1 MSLGHGPSIIRSG
14 LIFQVDF
21 ANLKSYPGSGT
32 VVTNLNGTGNFTISG
47 SPTFSNGTMY
57 FNGVNGGPHMYE
69 TSSLASHGTNSFT
82 YQVLVRPKAST
93 SGDQPGASGYARI
106 FEQTGFPTTYHV
118 LEIRNGS
125 GFPQYTWFGLDTTQ
139 TIGFNLTTSGGTAI
153 LNQWHLLTCMID
165 RTNNKAVLYD
175 NTTRYETAINPAL
188 GTLGNSANLKFPS
201 TYAEMEMDLS
211 CAMSYSRALSDAE
224 VKQNFE
230 ALRGRFG
237 I

>member
-1 MSLGHGPSIIRSG
+1 MSLGHGPSIIRNG

-21 ANLKSYPGSGT
+21 ANLKSYPGTGT
-32 VVTNLNGTGNFTISG
+32 TVTNLNGTGNFTIAG

-69 TSSLASHGTNSFT
+69 TSSLASHGTSSFT

-93 SGDQPGASGYARI
+93 SGDQPGTSGSARI
-106 FEQTGFPTTYHV
+106 FEHTGFPITYNV
-118 LEIRNGS
+118 LEVRNNNGNPLFLTQGRDTNQTLGFSISTPGGS
-125 GFPQYTWFGLDTTQ
+125 
-139 TIGFNLTTSGGTAI
+139 AI
-153 LNQWHLLTCMID
+153 LNQWYLLTSMID
-165 RTNNKAVLYD
+165 RATSKHILYV
-175 NTTRYETAINPAL
+175 NTTRYENTFNAAMGPI
-188 GTLGNSANLKFPS
+188 GNASNLKFPS